1 MTERKFIFWL
11 REYLSCDSV
20 TLTESQVQ
28 VIKRFLSQVKGCGQL
43 DRIIAGQEKE
53 YEAEIELYQTYG
65 GD

>member
-11 REYLSCDSV
+11 RGYLSCGSV
-20 TLTESQVQ
+20 TLNEKQVQ
-28 VIKRFLSQVKGCGQL
+28 VIKRFLSQVKDCGPL
-43 DRIIAGQEKE
+43 DKAIVGQEKE